1 MAYSPEARRLKYEKK
16 KALMKVDPEE
26 RLRINRK
33 RNESRKARVAR
44 KLKDI
49 GFDASKL
56 NTGICCYVDCATKL
70 SIYNKDYCCSLHQN
84 RVMRDGFNRIMDTD
98 NTYGLGFKKEEF

>member
-1 MAYSPEARRLKYEKK
+1 MAYSPEARKVKYEKK
-16 KALMKVDPEE
+16 KALMKVDPEA

-33 RNESRKARVAR
+33 RNESRKARVIR
-44 KLKDI
+44 KLNDI
-49 GFDASKL
+49 GFDTSKL

-70 SIYNKDYCCSLHQN
+70 SRYNQDYCCGLHQSK
-84 RVMRDGFNRIMDTD
+84 VMRDGFSRIMECD

>member
-1 MAYSPEARRLKYEKK
+1 MAYSPEARKVKYEQK

-26 RLRINRK
+26 RLRVNRK
-33 RNESRKARVAR
+33 RNESRKARVTK
-44 KLKDI
+44 KLMEI
-49 GFDASKL
+49 GFDISKL

-70 SIYNKDYCCSLHQN
+70 SRYNQDYCCGLHQTK
-84 RVMRDGFNRIMDTD
+84 VMRDGFGRIMESD